1 MCVQIYTYTY
11 TYTHTHIPA
20 AIAETTDAE
29 LHVEDAGTQSPIEQ
43 KQLLIIILI
52 FGIINIYTSRVLLFC
67 NSLKALRTKL
77 TPRN

>member
-43 KQLLIIILI
+43 KQLLIIIL
-52 FGIINIYTSRVLLFC
+52 LLAELLVEHTQ
-67 NSLKALRTKL
+67 S
-77 TPRN
+77 PIE

>member
-43 KQLLIIILI
+43 
-52 FGIINIYTSRVLLFC
+52 
-67 NSLKALRTKL
+67 
-77 TPRN
+77 